1 MRGARSLPVTLE
13 RPLGSMTSVFRIPA
27 RFLRGIL
34 PDMSFRRLLP
44 LVSILAIALPGRAE
58 TPRSTPAPAGNV
70 LSMAEA
76 RRRDAVE
83 WYLKGRLHAQE
94 SEFEAAVKDMR
105 KAVELDPNDGNL
117 HAEFADLLRDLS
129 VPGEAEKEARKAAR
143 LSPEDPWIQRVLGQ
157 ILLAGAKD
165 RVGVEEAAAALK
177 KANDLRPGDPV
188 GAMAYAQALLRLD
201 RPKEAVAV
209 LERVLDRGRGPALPL
224 LYGEALEKSGM
235 FGDAEEV
242 FQSILR
248 IDPENRAASLGLLR
262 VYERGRQ
269 WDKAIPLVQNYLKAQ
284 PANLGLK
291 IQYASLL
298 LRARRFSDARKT
310 LDQVLAADPGNREA
324 IRLYAGLLSETRE
337 TDKADELLRKLA
349 ALDPDDPDVPFR
361 RALNFVEARRLDDAE
376 KILRE
381 LRANFTKKG
390 KKLPELAEVDGQLAY
405 IAYLRKEY
413 DEASRLLER
422 HLFDGEGLNQQ
433 AFNLLVQIARDR
445 ERPADGLKVAREA
458 AAKSQGPLVRSTLG
472 EFLLRSSSE
481 ADRSEGEKVLS
492 DLAKESRE
500 GALAAADAWQRL
512 EKYGRAADTARAA
525 LETYREDPDLLFRLA
540 ASLER
545 EKKMAESVAAFEQL
559 LSVRADHAAGLNYL
573 GYMWAERGENLP
585 RALELI
591 QKAVNLDPGNGAYL
605 DSLGWAYF
613 QLGNLDLAARNLRE
627 ASELNPDDPTIEEH
641 LGDLCEKQGEV
652 GKARDHWKKAL
663 TLKPEDGGKKLEEK
677 LRRTEGVA
685 DKLGKK

>member
-1 MRGARSLPVTLE
+1 MSL
-13 RPLGSMTSVFRIPA
+13 
-27 RFLRGIL
+27 
-34 PDMSFRRLLP
+34 RRLLP
-44 LVSILAIALPGRAE
+44 LFPVLALVLPGSAQ
-58 TPRSTPAPAGNV
+58 TPPAAPTPATPV
-70 LSMAEA
+70 LSAAEA

-94 SEFEAAVKDMR
+94 SEFEDAIKDLR
-105 KAVELDPNDGNL
+105 KAVELDPDNGSL

-129 VPGEAEKEARKAAR
+129 VPAEAEKEARKAAR
-143 LSPEDPWIQRVLGQ
+143 LAPDDPWVQRILGQ
-157 ILLAGAKD
+157 ILLASAKD
-165 RVGVEEAAAALK
+165 SAGVEEAAAALR
-177 KANDLRPGDPV
+177 KANDLRPGDPT

-201 RPKEAVAV
+201 KPKEAVTV

-224 LYGEALEKSGM
+224 LYGEALEKSGR
-235 FGDAEEV
+235 FGDAEDV

-248 IDPENRAASLGLLR
+248 IDPDNRAASLGLLR

-269 WDKAIPLVQNYLKAQ
+269 WDKAIPLVQHYLKAQ

-291 IQYASLL
+291 VQYASLL
-298 LRARRFSDARKT
+298 LRARRFSEARKT

-324 IRLYAGLLSETRE
+324 LRLYAGLLSETRE

-361 RALNFVEARRLDDAE
+361 RAINFVEARRLDEAE
-376 KILRE
+376 KVLRD
-381 LRANFTKKG
+381 LRAALTKKG
-390 KKLPELAEVDGQLAY
+390 KTSPEVAEVDGQLAY
-405 IAYLRKEY
+405 IAYLRKDYEG
-413 DEASRLLER
+413 ASKLLER
-422 HLFDGEGLNQQ
+422 HLLEGGELNQQ

-458 AAKSQGPLVRSTLG
+458 AAKSQSPLVRATLG
-472 EFLLRSSSE
+472 EFLLRSSPD
-481 ADRSEGEKVLS
+481 ADRAEGEKVLTG
-492 DLAKESRE
+492 LAKESRE

-591 QKAVNLDPGNGAYL
+591 RKAVELDPGNGAYL
-605 DSLGWAYF
+605 DSLGWAYY
-613 QLGNLDLAARNLRE
+613 QLGDLELAAKNLQE
-627 ASELNPDDPTIEEH
+627 ASELDPDDPTIEEH
-641 LGDLCEKQGEV
+641 LGDLYERQGEV
-652 GKARDHWKKAL
+652 TKARIHWKRAL
-663 TLKPEDGGKKLEEK
+663 TLKPEDGGKKLQEK

-685 DKLGKK
+685 DNPVRK

>member
-1 MRGARSLPVTLE
+1 MRRLPLQ
-13 RPLGSMTSVFRIPA
+13 PPILGNRLSASAFGIRA

-34 PDMSFRRLLP
+34 FEMSFRRLLP
-44 LVSILAIALPGRAE
+44 LIPLLLLTLPGSAG
-58 TPRSTPAPAGNV
+58 TPSQAPDQSAPV
-70 LSMAEA
+70 LSDAEV
-76 RRRDAVE
+76 RRRDAAA
-83 WYLKGRLHAQE
+83 WYLKGRLQAQE
-94 SEFEAAVKDMR
+94 SEFEDAIKDMR
-105 KAVELDPNDGNL
+105 KAVELDPDDGSL

-129 VPGEAEKEARKAAR
+129 VPAEAEKEARKAAQ
-143 LSPEDPWIQRVLGQ
+143 LSPDDPWAQRILGQ

-165 RVGVEEAAAALK
+165 RAGVEEAAVALK
-177 KANDLRPGDPV
+177 KANDLRPGDPS

-201 RPKEAVAV
+201 RPAEAVTV
-209 LERVLDRGRGPALPL
+209 LERVLDRGRGPSVPL
-224 LYGEALEKSGM
+224 LYGEALEKSGR
-235 FGDAEEV
+235 FGDAEDV

-248 IDPENRAASLGLLR
+248 IDPDNRAASLGLLR

-269 WDKAIPLVQNYLKAQ
+269 WDKAIPLVQHYLKAQ

-291 IQYASLL
+291 VQYASLL
-298 LRARRFSDARKT
+298 LRARRFSEARKT

-324 IRLYAGLLSETRE
+324 LRLYAGLLSETRE
-337 TDKADELLRKLA
+337 VDKADELLRKLA

-361 RALNFVEARRLDDAE
+361 RAVNFVEARRLDEAE
-376 KILRE
+376 KILRD
-381 LRANFTKKG
+381 LRGRLLKKG
-390 KKLPELAEVDGQLAY
+390 TKGPELAEVDGQLAY
-405 IAYLRKEY
+405 IAYLRKDY
-413 DEASRLLER
+413 DAASALLKP
-422 HLFDGEGLNQQ
+422 HLFDEEGLNQQ

-458 AAKSQGPLVRSTLG
+458 AAKSKSVAVRATLG
-472 EFLLRSSSE
+472 EFLLRSASD
-481 ADRSEGEKVLS
+481 ADRAEGEKILTG
-492 DLAKESRE
+492 LAKESRE
-500 GALAAADAWQRL
+500 GALASADAWQRL

-591 QKAVNLDPGNGAYL
+591 QKAVDLDPGNGAYL
-605 DSLGWAYF
+605 DSLGWAYY
-613 QLGNLDLAARNLRE
+613 QLGKLDLARKNLQ
-627 ASELNPDDPTIEEH
+627 AAFELSPDDPTIEEH
-641 LGDLCEKQGEV
+641 LGDLCEKLGEV
-652 GKARDHWKKAL
+652 EKARAHWKRAL

-677 LRRTEGVA
+677 LRRTGGVA
-685 DKLGKK
+685 DVLGKK